1 MESMDT
7 AAISERARQVLAE
20 IPPSVAVVAAAKT
33 RTPEE
38 IHAVL
43 SAGISIVGEN
53 YVREAA
59 AAQAAV
65 SRAAAQWH
73 LIGHL
78 QRNKAKDAVRLFDL
92 IQTVDSERLG
102 EALDAASRAVGRV
115 TPVLI
120 EVNSAREPQKS
131 GALPEDVPD
140 LVRAL
145 DRLSSLRVAG
155 LMTMGPLVADA
166 EALRRAFR
174 ETRRLFDEL
183 QQIPFERAA
192 MDILSM
198 GMSDSYRIAIE
209 EKATMVRIGTAL
221 FGPRE
226 A

>member
-1 MESMDT
+1 MDT
-7 AAISERARQVLAE
+7 AAISERARRILAE
-20 IPPSVAVVAAAKT
+20 IAPGVAVVAAAKT
-33 RTPEE
+33 RTPED
-38 IHAVL
+38 IRAVL

-65 SRAAAQWH
+65 GRAAAQWH

-92 IQTVDSERLG
+92 VQTVDSERLG
-102 EALDAASRAVGRV
+102 EALDAASRAVGHV

-131 GALPEDVPD
+131 GALPEEVPD

-166 EALRRAFR
+166 EALRRALR

-183 QQIPFERAA
+183 KRGALARAR
-192 MDILSM
+192 MEILSM
-198 GMSDSYRIAIE
+198 GMSDSYAVAIE
-209 EKATMVRIGTAL
+209 EGATLVRIGTRL
-221 FGPRE
+221 FGPR
-226 A
+226 

>member
-1 MESMDT
+1 MDM
-7 AAISERARQVLAE
+7 AAMSERARQILAE
-20 IPPSVAVVAAAKT
+20 MPPGVAVVAAAKT

-38 IHAVL
+38 IRAVL
-43 SAGISIVGEN
+43 SAGITAIGEN
-53 YVREAA
+53 YVQEAA

-65 SRAAAQWH
+65 GRAVAQWH

-115 TPVLI
+115 TPVLV

-140 LVRAL
+140 LVGAL

-183 QQIPFERAA
+183 RQIPSERAA

-209 EKATMVRIGTAL
+209 EKATMVRIGTVL

>member
-7 AAISERARQVLAE
+7 AAISERARQVLAK

-38 IHAVL
+38 IRAVL
-43 SAGISIVGEN
+43 SAGITIVGEN

-65 SRAAAQWH
+65 GRAAAQWH

-102 EALDAASRAVGRV
+102 EALDAASRAVGHV

-145 DRLSSLRVAG
+145 DRLPSLRVAG

-183 QQIPFERAA
+183 RQIPFERAA

>member
-1 MESMDT
+1 MDA

-20 IPPSVAVVAAAKT
+20 IPPGVAVVAAAKT

-38 IHAVL
+38 IRAVL
-43 SAGISIVGEN
+43 SAGITVIGEN
-53 YVREAA
+53 YVQEAA

-65 SRAAAQWH
+65 GRAAADWH

-92 IQTVDSERLG
+92 IHTVDSERLG

-155 LMTMGPLVADA
+155 LMTMGSLVADA

-183 QQIPFERAA
+183 KRDALARAK
-192 MDILSM
+192 MEILSM

-226 A
+226 V

>member
-1 MESMDT
+1 MDA

-20 IPPSVAVVAAAKT
+20 IPPGVAVVAAAKT

-38 IHAVL
+38 IRAVL
-43 SAGISIVGEN
+43 SAGITVIGEN
-53 YVREAA
+53 YVQEAA

-65 SRAAAQWH
+65 GRAAAEWH

-92 IQTVDSERLG
+92 IHTVDSERLG

-155 LMTMGPLVADA
+155 LMTMGSLVADA

-183 QQIPFERAA
+183 RQIPFERAA